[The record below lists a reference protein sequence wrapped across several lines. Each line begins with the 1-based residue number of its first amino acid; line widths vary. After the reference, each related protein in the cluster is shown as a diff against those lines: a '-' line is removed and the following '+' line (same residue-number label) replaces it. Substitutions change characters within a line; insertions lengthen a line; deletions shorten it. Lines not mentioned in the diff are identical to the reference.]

1 MTAPQRKVISPWQK
15 QYYAIDVYFF
25 KKRATKNYITPTD
38 TFKYMF
44 LRSGLA
50 CIWTTFW
57 LEYPE
62 HFVCY
67 QCHLKSLERLGYCSV
82 QSLLF
87 CPPLKASLYC
97 SWIPSKEN
105 EIL

>member
-50 CIWTTFW
+50 CI
-57 LEYPE
+57 
-62 HFVCY
+62 
-67 QCHLKSLERLGYCSV
+67 
-82 QSLLF
+82 
-87 CPPLKASLYC
+87 
-97 SWIPSKEN
+97 
-105 EIL
+105 